1 MSLKNFTTK
10 SKKSREQGYV
20 SFTEDDLAKAKSMSQ
35 ENAEAYSLL
44 DAAMCTSSHL
54 SAKDK
59 EGNNINVDDIYPCTE
74 AECDEMDNLLDKAE
88 KVVSNKSDSFFQ
100 ERLSELRDIV
110 RWSRQKHWTFKW
122 SLIGGCVLA
131 ILGMMYMSSSASAD
145 AKRSDREVAVIE
157 NWVPQDTTIA
167 YENCSTGGMMYQES
181 RANDL
186 KHIKLRDIKKRIQDL
201 EFSAQSGAN
210 YLDTCTTESSRKALE
225 SRIAGYK
232 ESAKSCREE
241 YDKINKMKFKEF
253 QEFVLKDKKQNAER
267 SSAESSKMYFWLIYV
282 IILIPAYIYYSHEYG
297 YNITRHRAEAKALGC
312 IQKVFFSIATFFLG
326 SGLAMALLPDVEVTT
341 HYSDGSSDTHTEG
354 NSGNF
359 IILAL
364 KAVMIFI
371 GLLIFAVTSVF
382 IMTYVTVMAIKRN
395 YDWSKVAA
403 ATQQAV
409 GKTCEAIKESGIA
422 DKASEMAKSA
432 MDKATDLAKEAKEK
446 INEKKNE

>member
-1 MSLKNFTTK
+1 MSLKNQAIK
-10 SKKSREQGYV
+10 NKQSHEHGYV
-20 SFTEDDLAKAKSMSQ
+20 SFTEDDLERAKSMNQ

-59 EGNNINVDDIYPCTE
+59 EGNTINVDDIYPCTE

-88 KVVSNKSDSFFQ
+88 KVVCAKNDSFFQ
-100 ERLSELRDIV
+100 ERLGELRDIV

-131 ILGMMYMSSSASAD
+131 IFGMMYL
-145 AKRSDREVAVIE
+145 RSDAQDDVALNEKMIAQVE
-157 NWVPQDTTIA
+157 AWAAQDTTIA
-167 YENCSTGGMMYQES
+167 YDNCEGTYMSEVLTS
-181 RANDL
+181 ANACKAAEL
-186 KHIKLRDIKKRIQDL
+186 SKIK
-201 EFSAQSGAN
+201 SN
-210 YLDTCTTESSRKALE
+210 
-225 SRIAGYK
+225 
-232 ESAKSCREE
+232 
-241 YDKINKMKFKEF
+241 
-253 QEFVLKDKKQNAER
+253 VL
-267 SSAESSKMYFWLIYV
+267 SAESSLAYAKQYCDTASRSNSQLKFYEERIDKCEDQIKDQRKLYDKVNKMDFKEYKKHVLNRREDQASEASSHSAWMYFWLIYV

-359 IILAL
+359 VILAL

-395 YDWSKVAA
+395 YDWSKLAA

-409 GKTCEAIKESGIA
+409 SKTSEAI
-422 DKASEMAKSA
+422 
-432 MDKATDLAKEAKEK
+432 KEAKEK
-446 INEKKNE
+446 MDEKKNKEEQ